1 MATTP
6 VTLPG
11 KSDARRSLVGYSP
24 WGCKESD
31 TTERLHF
38 HFSLTH
44 SHIFQVKHPWMQT
57 ANYSCQVRYWKGEMR
72 KKRSRRGWRE
82 SRRGKGKYFSTFFK
96 NKTLIKNK
104 RTKRKTKMMELLPT
118 ALHANNMR
126 DYSSEEKLV
135 SRVKSI

>member
-1 MATTP
+1 
-6 VTLPG
+6 
-11 KSDARRSLVGYSP
+11 
-24 WGCKESD
+24 
-31 TTERLHF
+31 
-38 HFSLTH
+38 
-44 SHIFQVKHPWMQT
+44 
-57 ANYSCQVRYWKGEMR
+57 MR

-82 SRRGKGKYFSTFFK
+82 SRRGKGKYFSTFLK